1 MPQAQVHNTIGEG
14 SEWKHGGI
22 RLLLEADYRGALLQE
37 LLAARRRVWIMAYF
51 WARGQDQPSSELG
64 RIQTRVCQI
73 AALGGDVRVI
83 LDKSSQALKLRERGI
98 KARVLP
104 GARIMHSKVFLIDD
118 ETLFL
123 GSHNLS
129 TNGVSHNFE
138 ASVQLRDP
146 DSAAFFATYFE
157 RLWNNLAE
165 R

>member
-51 WARGQDQPSSELG
+51 WGWSQDAPASELG
-64 RIQTRVCQI
+64 RIQTRVCQL
-73 AALGGDVRVI
+73 AALGGDVRII
-83 LDKSSQALKLRERGI
+83 LDKPSQALKLRGSGI

-118 ETLFL
+118 DVLFV

-129 TNGVSHNFE
+129 TNGVAHNFE
-138 ASVQLRDP
+138 ATVQVRDP
-146 DSAAFFATYFE
+146 DTAAFFATYFE